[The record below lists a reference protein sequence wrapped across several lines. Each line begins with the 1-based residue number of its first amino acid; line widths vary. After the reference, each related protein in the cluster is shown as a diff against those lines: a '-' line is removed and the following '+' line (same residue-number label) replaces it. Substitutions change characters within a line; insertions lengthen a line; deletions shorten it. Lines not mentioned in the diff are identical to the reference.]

1 MSRDGLM
8 KAMRCIMDG
17 VCETKDDCRAYGCPY
32 ADSDFDCMEDI
43 IQDAYK
49 ELSKPQEEHRQTGV
63 SFWAGKTVLVREVP
77 VTIGREV
84 YCTSEEP
91 YAEGY
96 DMAGHYYKLPIA
108 GLRLLDF
115 PVDGIFMKESERK

>member
-1 MSRDGLM
+1 MRDELI
-8 KAMRCIMDG
+8 KAMRCIVED
-17 VCETKDDCRAYGCPY
+17 VCETKEDCKKYGCPY
-32 ADSDFDCMEDI
+32 ADADFDCMEEI
-43 IQDAYK
+43 IKDAYREAK
-49 ELSKPQEEHRQTGV
+49 KTTEKHPIGV

-96 DMAGHYYKLPIA
+96 DMAGHYYKLPLA
-108 GLRLLDF
+108 GMRLLDF
-115 PVDGIFMKESERK
+115 PVEGIFVKESERK